1 MFIAIPKCI
10 SLTGWKDC
18 LFASSKGQA
27 KRILTQQG
35 LLPEQFDIIKI
46 PEQKDKK

>member
-10 SLTGWKDC
+10 SLTGWKNC

-35 LLPEQFDIIKI
+35 LLPEQFDIVNS
-46 PEQKDKK
+46 PEHKESE